1 MDSSSEDFE
10 DLNCIEEGDL
20 DNLDISEDG
29 PRKPHFLDYDAA
41 PPTGEELQYSCYS
54 SLPESSSRQSLRD
67 NAAANDLDKNN
78 ANEKKGSSV
87 AASFTPAAAI
97 TSNVPLSK
105 GDQEDDQR
113 GSLQNS
119 SNILLNR
126 RRSANELPPPQNTG
140 TRKKEFP
147 VVTTGNSGYHS
158 QQATAIYTHSLDY
171 ESVPV
176 KR

>member
-87 AASFTPAAAI
+87 AASFTPAAI

-171 ESVPV
+171 ESVPI